1 MRTSSGGIDAE
12 SFEGEM
18 EASEGTGLLVG
29 TVNVTPVE
37 LRDATWTTTGPVTT
51 PLGTVTCSK
60 IAVAVVTIAGT
71 DVLFAPAKV
80 TMLSA
85 GLVLKPP
92 PLMVTT
98 VPGTPWEG
106 LRLKTGSRSSS
117 GNATTK
123 VVKWVTSADAT
134 RPELSTMATNSVGVY
149 CRVIG

>member
-1 MRTSSGGIDAE
+1 
-12 SFEGEM
+12 M
-18 EASEGTGLLVG
+18 EASEGTGLRVG
-29 TVNVTPVE
+29 GVRVSRVDLREAPWTITGQVT
-37 LRDATWTTTGPVTT
+37 A

-60 IAVAVVTIAGT
+60 VAVAVVTIAGT

-98 VPGTPWEG
+98 VPGAPWDG
-106 LRLKTGSRSSS
+106 LRLETGSRLSS
-117 GNATTK
+117 GIATTK

-134 RPELSTMATNSVGVY
+134 RPEPSTMATNCVGVY
-149 CRVIG
+149 CWTSGLKVHRGIRAPGVI